1 MREGNS
7 QRIGTTL
14 QYNSA
19 GSKNLHDFGYDGF
32 VADDKNL
39 DEETKTKKKI
49 WLVILSNQTATRV
62 RGESG
67 KSAGDVHELISAAG
81 G

>member
-1 MREGNS
+1 MREENS

-19 GSKNLHDFGYDGF
+19 RSKNLHDFGYDGF

-39 DEETKTKKKI
+39 DEETKTK
-49 WLVILSNQTATRV
+49 
-62 RGESG
+62 GDM
-67 KSAGDVHELISAAG
+67 AGDFEQPSG
-81 G
+81 YESKG